1 MAGYIV
7 NVYKFSGTHFIFFQ
21 KLTEMFLRPSQ
32 PGRRV
37 RLRDIV
43 SSAVRSAL
51 GNPELDEEAERF
63 NSEIGATFM
72 TALGT
77 VKKEK

>member
-1 MAGYIV
+1 MHYSVI
-7 NVYKFSGTHFIFFQ
+7 
-21 KLTEMFLRPSQ
+21 LTSPICRPSP

-37 RLRDIV
+37 RLRDLV
-43 SSAVRSAL
+43 SGAVKSAL
-51 GNPELDEEAERF
+51 NNPELDEEAKRF

-72 TALGT
+72 TALGV

>member
-1 MAGYIV
+1 MCLK
-7 NVYKFSGTHFIFFQ
+7 NVTIQ
-21 KLTEMFLRPSQ
+21 ILLRPSP

-63 NSEIGATFM
+63 NTEIGATFM